1 MGGAQRRDVLIRTF
15 LYSKT
20 GKIAHDEVSLR
31 NVLEWIG
38 KEWIEINGLEWII
51 MDWNL
56 FEWI

>member
-1 MGGAQRRDVLIRTF
+1 MGDTQLGDVLITF